1 MQTTNLSNVWG
12 TRASSTPSSPPERL
26 RRTARTQ
33 EQTMFL
39 HRLEVLLTKRRQ
51 HAVRPQ
57 TGDWRLRL
65 IDKALY
71 STYRDCLDLS
81 VGDDA
86 REILRHER
94 STASPG

>member
-12 TRASSTPSSPPERL
+12 TRTGSNPLSSPERV
-26 RRTARTQ
+26 RQPSRTQ
-33 EQTMFL
+33 EQALFL
-39 HRLEVLLTKRRQ
+39 HRFEVLLTKRHQ
-51 HAVRPQ
+51 HATRLRP
-57 TGDWRLRL
+57 GDWRVRL

-86 REILRHER
+86 REILHRER
-94 STASPG
+94 DTPT